1 MKSSES
7 ETFFWKELTAATENN
22 LGELK
27 EFIFDY
33 AQKNQ
38 VSELIL
44 QKIDLVLEEVLL
56 NIINYA
62 YPENSKAGIRVGCG
76 LSPTRLNIR
85 IIDQGRE
92 FDPSAKPDP
101 DISLSVEERNIGG
114 LGILLVR
121 KISDEF
127 SYQRSNNQNIL
138 DVGFN
143 LDS

>member
-1 MKSSES
+1 MKNSDPES
-7 ETFFWKELTAATENN
+7 FFWKELTAATKDN

-27 EFIFDY
+27 DFILDH
-33 AQKNQ
+33 AQKNR
-38 VSELIL
+38 VPELVL

-62 YPENSKAGIRVGCG
+62 YTEKRNPGIKIGTSVC
-76 LSPTRLNIR
+76 STRLNIR
-85 IIDQGRE
+85 IIDQGKE

-101 DISLSVEERNIGG
+101 DISLSVEERDIGG

-121 KISDEF
+121 KISDDF

-138 DVGFN
+138 DIGFN

>member
-1 MKSSES
+1 MKSSDPKI
-7 ETFFWKELTAATENN
+7 FFWKELTSATKDN
-22 LGELK
+22 LDELK
-27 EFIFDY
+27 EFILDN
-33 AQKNQ
+33 AREKK
-38 VSELIL
+38 VPELIL
-44 QKIDLVLEEVLL
+44 PKIDLVLEEVLL

-62 YPENSKAGIRVGCG
+62 YPENQKADIQIGFGISSTK
-76 LSPTRLNIR
+76 LSIR

-101 DISLSVEERNIGG
+101 DISLSVEERKIGG

-127 SYQRSNNQNIL
+127 SYQRSNNRNIL
-138 DVGFN
+138 DIAFN